1 MPIIHSSQH
10 SFPKELTMNKTFFQ
24 RAVSL
29 SLSAFFTVTMLAGIG
44 VLADTSVPAAQ
55 MATHSTAAPR
65 A

>member
-1 MPIIHSSQH
+1 
-10 SFPKELTMNKTFFQ
+10 MNKSFFQ

-44 VLADTSVPAAQ
+44 VLADTSSTAAQ
-55 MATHSTAAPR
+55 MAGHSTAAPR

>member
-1 MPIIHSSQH
+1 
-10 SFPKELTMNKTFFQ
+10 MNKSFFQ

-44 VLADTSVPAAQ
+44 VLADTSLTAAQ
-55 MATHSTAAPR
+55 MAGHSAAAPR

>member
-1 MPIIHSSQH
+1 
-10 SFPKELTMNKTFFQ
+10 MNKTFFQ

-44 VLADTSVPAAQ
+44 VLADTSSPAAQ
-55 MATHSTAAPR
+55 MAVHSASAPR